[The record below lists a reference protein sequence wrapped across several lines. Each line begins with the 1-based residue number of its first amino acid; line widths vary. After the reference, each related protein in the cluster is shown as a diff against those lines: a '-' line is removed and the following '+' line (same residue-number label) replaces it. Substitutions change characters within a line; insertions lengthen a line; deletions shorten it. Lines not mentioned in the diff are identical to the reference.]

1 MPTIPTV
8 QPTPTVPPVVE
19 LRRYRLHPGRR
30 DELIELFDRE
40 LVETQEATGMQVV
53 GQFRDLDRPDQFVW
67 LRAFASMG
75 ARRRS
80 LEAFYGGP
88 VWARHGLAAAST
100 MIDSDDVL
108 LLHPLAPALS
118 LRVPPARAGAGDARP
133 RRDVLAVVLDRP
145 AGPGSEIEAA
155 VTSALAPALAAS
167 DARPL
172 GLYETEHSDNDYPAL
187 PVRDED
193 VVVWFGTTE
202 AVDGR
207 SDGPIGGAAPA
218 SAAAW
223 ARAVDEL
230 GHLSGGPVAVSRLAP
245 TPRSLLGAD
254 PRS

>member
-1 MPTIPTV
+1 VPTIPTV
-8 QPTPTVPPVVE
+8 QPTPIVRPVVE

-40 LVETQEATGMQVV
+40 LVETQEAAGMQVV
-53 GQFRDLDRPDQFVW
+53 GQFRDLDRSDHFVW
-67 LRAFASMG
+67 LRAFASMA
-75 ARRRS
+75 ARRQA

-118 LRVPPARAGAGDARP
+118 LRVPPARAGDARP
-133 RRDVLAVVLDRP
+133 RRDVLVVVLGRP
-145 AGPGSEIEAA
+145 GGHGSEIEAA

-167 DARPL
+167 DARTL
-172 GLYETEHSDNDYPAL
+172 GVYETEHSDNDYPAL

-193 VVVWFGTTE
+193 VVVWFGTAE

-207 SDGPIGGAAPA
+207 SDGPIGGGARA
-218 SAAAW
+218 STAAW
-223 ARAVDEL
+223 ARAVDDL
-230 GHLSGGPVAVSRLAP
+230 GRLSGGPVAVSRLAP
-245 TPRSLLGAD
+245 TPRSLLGGD
-254 PRS
+254 PPS